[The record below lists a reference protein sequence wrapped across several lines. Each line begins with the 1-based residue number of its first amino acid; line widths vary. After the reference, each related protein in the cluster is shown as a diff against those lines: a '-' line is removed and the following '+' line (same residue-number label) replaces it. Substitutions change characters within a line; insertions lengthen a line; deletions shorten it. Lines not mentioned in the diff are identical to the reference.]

1 MTTKLIYPIP
11 VISCPHISLKNDLQ
25 TTLSYP
31 SARNFCHRCHP
42 TAVPIFSHQREFCLT
57 SKYNECPG
65 FLEKKISPMP
75 EALLYHDHKPS
86 NKQKFSTIRIL
97 IILILL
103 VFVLFAIFILKTQ
116 ASEGKSIFYN
126 APLEAHSFVSQ
137 ES

>member
-1 MTTKLIYPIP
+1 MATKLIYPIP

-42 TAVPIFSHQREFCLT
+42 TAVPNFSHQREFCLT

-86 NKQKFSTIRIL
+86 NKQKLSTIRIL
-97 IILILL
+97 FILILFL
-103 VFVLFAIFILKTQ
+103 FVLFAVFILKTH
-116 ASEGKSIFYN
+116 ASEEKSVYRN
-126 APLEAHSFVSQ
+126 AWLEAYSFVSQ